1 MPRIQAING
10 EPVVYQGH
18 DLQLT
23 CDVSGIPTPTVKW
36 LHLGAVVLPSLEGRV
51 SFPVPHKMVI
61 KYMQLADTGKNKDKM
76 NSLSANIL
84 VKNTLDR

>member
-61 KYMQLADTGKNKDKM
+61 KYMQLADTGKSKDKM

>member
-10 EPVVYQGH
+10 ETVVYQGH

-51 SFPVPHKMVI
+51 SLPVPHKMVI
-61 KYMQLADTGKNKDKM
+61 KYMQLADTGKSKDKM